1 MNLLNNYWFFKDGF
15 TKKQCDSIIKNQ
27 KKIKKHRGTIGTE
40 GDGNVKA
47 NLGTR
52 NSNVSWVVDEEIHKF
67 MFRYIDTAN
76 KNAGWNFETSW
87 TEDIQFT
94 EYKKN
99 QHYNWHNDM
108 FAKPYQKHTFPKYN
122 GLIRKISCSILLNDP
137 KKYEGGDFEIGYTNN
152 FYKGNIDKHKHSFN
166 KTNAKQGSVIVFPSF
181 IWHRVTPVTKGTR
194 YSLVSW
200 TLGKP
205 YV

>member
-1 MNLLNNYWFFKDGF
+1 MQVGILKQVGPKTYNLQN
-15 TKKQCDSIIKNQ
+15 IK
-27 KKIKKHRGTIGTE
+27 
-40 GDGNVKA
+40 
-47 NLGTR
+47 
-52 NSNVSWVVDEEIHKF
+52 
-67 MFRYIDTAN
+67 
-76 KNAGWNFETSW
+76 
-87 TEDIQFT
+87 
-94 EYKKN
+94 
-99 QHYNWHNDM
+99 
-108 FAKPYQKHTFPKYN
+108 
-122 GLIRKISCSILLNDP
+122 NDP

-152 FYKGNIDKHKHSFN
+152 FYKGTIDKHKYAFN

>member
-1 MNLLNNYWFFKDGF
+1 MRLKEYIWVFENELGDFFCKDVIKLGTETTKHFAYINDGNN
-15 TKKQCDSIIKNQ
+15 IPN
-27 KKIKKHRGTIGTE
+27 KKIRDSKVCFLSDYWIKEWFDKYFH
-40 GDGNVKA
+40 
-47 NLGTR
+47 
-52 NSNVSWVVDEEIHKF
+52 
-67 MFRYIDTAN
+67 TAN
-76 KNAGWNFETSW
+76 KNAGWNFQFNKYENF
-87 TEDIQFT
+87 QFT

-108 FAKPYQKHTFPKYN
+108 FPKPYKNHTFPNYN
-122 GLIRKISCSILLNDP
+122 GLVRKISCSVLLNDP

-152 FYKGNIDKHKHSFN
+152 FYKGTIDKHKYAFN